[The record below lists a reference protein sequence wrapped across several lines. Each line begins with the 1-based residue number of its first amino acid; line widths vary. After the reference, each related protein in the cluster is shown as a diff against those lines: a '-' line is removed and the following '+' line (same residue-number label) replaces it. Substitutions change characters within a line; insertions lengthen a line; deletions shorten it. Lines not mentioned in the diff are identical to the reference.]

1 MSKYERLIIYPL
13 LFLALFCALTG
24 VNVVNA
30 TQQFLDKIVTKEI
43 VVVNDHGDTVASL
56 KYDRN
61 KENVSL
67 EFFNDQGIRAISLLA
82 YEDGGAIGIFNQD
95 GYLTTAIQNDA
106 EAGSIFLYNGTS
118 KETKLVGLRSGLYGG
133 VLEVN
138 NSRGL
143 PTGIMGNNAQNNG
156 YLGLFKGELLGF
168 LTPQIILNVGET
180 EATIETAKK

>member
-13 LFLALFCALTG
+13 LLIALFSALTG

-30 TQQFLDKIVTKEI
+30 TQQILDKIVAREI
-43 VVVNDHGDTVASL
+43 VVVNNEGNTVASL
-56 KYDRN
+56 KYDQR

-67 EFFNDQGIRAISLLA
+67 ELFSDEGVRVVSLLA
-82 YEDGGAIGIFNQD
+82 YEDGGAIGVFNHE
-95 GYLTTAIQNDA
+95 GYLTTAIQN
-106 EAGSIFLYNGTS
+106 EAHAGGIFLYNGTS

-138 NSRGL
+138 NSKGL
-143 PTGIMGNNAQNNG
+143 PTGIMGNNAHNNG

-168 LTPQIILNVGET
+168 LSPQIMLNVGET
-180 EATIETAKK
+180 GASIETAK

>member
-30 TQQFLDKIVTKEI
+30 TQQILDKIVAKEI
-43 VVVNDHGDTVASL
+43 VVVNDEGNTVASL
-56 KYDRN
+56 KYDER

-67 EFFNDQGIRAISLLA
+67 ELFNGEGVRVVSLLA
-82 YEDGGAIGIFNQD
+82 YEDGGAIGIFNHE
-95 GYLTTAIQNDA
+95 GHLTVAMQNEA
-106 EAGSIFLYNGTS
+106 QAGSVFLYNGTN

-133 VLEVN
+133 VLEIN

-168 LTPQIILNVGET
+168 LTPQIMLNVGPT
-180 EATIETAKK
+180 GATIETAK